1 LSKQIEGCAKIT
13 TSYAFASFALF
24 SLPIHCFLQSP
35 MVASILNEGSVPVIL
50 GIRLRFS
57 CCNETTSRAR
67 VEKHLERIAKRDE
80 SVGHVGVSSVLTNSN
95 SP

>member
-1 LSKQIEGCAKIT
+1 
-13 TSYAFASFALF
+13 
-24 SLPIHCFLQSP
+24 

-57 CCNETTSRAR
+57 CYNETTSRAR
-67 VEKHLERIAKRDE
+67 VEKHLERIAKRDG